1 MKIKPKINQL
11 PLFTLVC
18 GGLGALL
25 RLWLYGTGLDSDRLL
40 VANHPAGILVL
51 VLSAVMVGVMLWLLQ
66 DYSCLKKYT
75 QQFPPS
81 AWGAAG
87 AFAAAAGVLINAMAE
102 LARQEVPMAP
112 LVGLLGIAAAAA
124 LAFTGLCRLKG
135 LRPTFLFHTLI
146 CLNFVVRLISHY
158 QIWCA
163 DPQLQDYCF
172 QLLGTVCAML
182 FAYHRAA
189 LDMKG
194 GNRRTLVIMGL
205 LGSYCCCHSVVASDA
220 PTLYA
225 GLAAWMITNLGT
237 LASAT
242 EESAEGN

>member
-1 MKIKPKINQL
+1 MNLSLKPKYLNFLI
-11 PLFTLVC
+11 
-18 GGLGALL
+18 LGASAAAFAL
-25 RLWLYGTGLDSDRLL
+25 RKTLYAFGFDGRGLL
-40 VANHPAGILVL
+40 VENHPAALALWGLTAVVAVLLILFAL
-51 VLSAVMVGVMLWLLQ
+51 RPQGGAVTIAPRL
-66 DYSCLKKYT
+66 
-75 QQFPPS
+75 
-81 AWGAAG
+81 GAAG

-102 LARQEVPMAP
+102 LARREVPMAP

-205 LGSYCCCHSVVASDA
+205 LGSYCCCLSVVASDA